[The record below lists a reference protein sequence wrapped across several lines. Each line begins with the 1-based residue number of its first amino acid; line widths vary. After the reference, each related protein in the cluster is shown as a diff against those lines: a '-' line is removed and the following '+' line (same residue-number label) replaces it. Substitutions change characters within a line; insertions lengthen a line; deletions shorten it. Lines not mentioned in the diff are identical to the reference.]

1 LQLSNERCLLQQG
14 ANPVSENG
22 HETIDVL
29 VVEDSVPI
37 RNVLRNV
44 LRPHDDIN
52 VIAEIAD
59 VRSALIQIE
68 KGFEGVVVLDINLPE
83 LDGIEAIR
91 HIKHNRPTLP
101 VIVLSF
107 QSDIRYLQ
115 ESFKAGASGFV
126 LKERAN
132 EDLPEA
138 IRKAANKKNYISIDL
153 VP

>member
-1 LQLSNERCLLQQG
+1 MCEARHEPINILL
-14 ANPVSENG
+14 
-22 HETIDVL
+22 
-29 VVEDSVPI
+29 VEDSVSI

-44 LRPHDDIN
+44 LRPNDDIN
-52 VIAEIAD
+52 VFAEVSDA
-59 VRSALIQIE
+59 RSALKRIE
-68 KGFEGVVVLDINLPE
+68 EGFQGVVVLDINMPKLN
-83 LDGIEAIR
+83 GFQAIR
-91 HIKHNRPTLP
+91 QIKRNRPKLP

-138 IRKAANKKNYISIDL
+138 IRKVADKINFISIDL

>member
-1 LQLSNERCLLQQG
+1 VKKNCRKS
-14 ANPVSENG
+14 
-22 HETIDVL
+22 IDVIL
-29 VVEDSVPI
+29 VEDSAPI

-44 LRPHDDIN
+44 LRPNDDIK
-52 VIAEIAD
+52 VVAEVANAN
-59 VRSALIQIE
+59 SALKRIE
-68 KGFEGVVVLDINLPE
+68 KGFEGVVVLDINTPKLN
-83 LDGIEAIR
+83 GIQAIR
-91 HIKHNRPTLP
+91 QIKRSQPKLP

-115 ESFKAGASGFV
+115 ESFKAGASGFI

-138 IRKAANKKNYISIDL
+138 IRKAAKEINFISIDL

>member
-1 LQLSNERCLLQQG
+1 MT
-14 ANPVSENG
+14 ENG
-22 HETIDVL
+22 HETINVL
-29 VVEDSVPI
+29 LVEDSVSI

-44 LRPHDDIN
+44 LRPNNDIKLL
-52 VIAEIAD
+52 AEAVD
-59 VRSALIQIE
+59 ALSALKRIE
-68 KGFEGVVVLDINLPE
+68 KGFEGVVVLDINLPK
-83 LDGIEAIR
+83 LDGIQAIR
-91 HIKHNRPTLP
+91 QIKRNRPELP
-101 VIVLSF
+101 VVVLSF

-138 IRKAANKKNYISIDL
+138 IRKAANKKNFISIDL

>member
-1 LQLSNERCLLQQG
+1 M
-14 ANPVSENG
+14 
-22 HETIDVL
+22 
-29 VVEDSVPI
+29 
-37 RNVLRNV
+37 
-44 LRPHDDIN
+44 
-52 VIAEIAD
+52 
-59 VRSALIQIE
+59 
-68 KGFEGVVVLDINLPE
+68 LDINMSKLN
-83 LDGIEAIR
+83 GIQAIR
-91 HIKHNRPTLP
+91 QIKHKRPKLP

-126 LKERAN
+126 LMERAN

>member
-1 LQLSNERCLLQQG
+1 MCEARHEPINILL
-14 ANPVSENG
+14 
-22 HETIDVL
+22 
-29 VVEDSVPI
+29 VEDSVSI

-44 LRPHDDIN
+44 LRPNDDIK
-52 VIAEIAD
+52 VIAEISD
-59 VRSALIQIE
+59 RFSALKRIE
-68 KGFEGVVVLDINLPE
+68 EGFQGVVVLDINLPE
-83 LDGIEAIR
+83 LDGIKAIR
-91 HIKHNRPTLP
+91 QIKRTGPELP
-101 VIVLSF
+101 VVALSF

-138 IRKAANKKNYISIDL
+138 IRKAAKEINFISIDL

>member
-1 LQLSNERCLLQQG
+1 MNEDG
-14 ANPVSENG
+14 N
-22 HETIDVL
+22 ETINVL
-29 VVEDSVPI
+29 LVEDSVSI

-44 LRPHDDIN
+44 LRPNDDIK
-52 VIAEIAD
+52 VIAEVAD
-59 VRSALIQIE
+59 ARSAEKRIE
-68 KGFEGVVVLDINLPE
+68 KGFDGVVVLDINLPK
-83 LDGIEAIR
+83 LDGIQAIR
-91 HIKHNRPTLP
+91 QLKHSRPKLP

-107 QSDIRYLQ
+107 QLDIRYLQ

-138 IRKAANKKNYISIDL
+138 IRKVANKKNFISIDL

>member
-1 LQLSNERCLLQQG
+1 MNECD
-14 ANPVSENG
+14 

-29 VVEDSVPI
+29 LVEDSVSI

-44 LRPHDDIN
+44 LISNDDID
-52 VIAEIAD
+52 VIAEVPDAF
-59 VRSALIQIE
+59 SALKRIE
-68 KGFEGVVVLDINLPE
+68 AGFKGVVVLDINMAE
-83 LDGIEAIR
+83 FNGMQAIR
-91 HIKHNRPTLP
+91 QIKRNRPTLP

-138 IRKAANKKNYISIDL
+138 IKKAANRKNYISIDL

>member
-1 LQLSNERCLLQQG
+1 MG
-14 ANPVSENG
+14 ANPMNEDC
-22 HETIDVL
+22 HETINILL
-29 VVEDSVPI
+29 VEGSVSI

-44 LRPHDDIN
+44 LRPNDDIELL
-52 VIAEIAD
+52 AEVSDAL
-59 VRSALIQIE
+59 SALERIE
-68 KGFEGVVVLDINLPE
+68 KGFEGVVVLDINLHS
-83 LDGIEAIR
+83 LDGIQAIR
-91 HIKHNRPTLP
+91 QIKHKRPKLP

-138 IRKAANKKNYISIDL
+138 IRKVTNNKNYISIDL